1 MKIAVGTTDSPV
13 LIEIFVEITTCIIQA
28 IQHGTSLH
36 GKLFSFLPALL
47 SAFDS
52 CNEVVS
58 FPSGQNST
66 GHSMSGQDYKNYVL
80 NKLCNARWH
89 TNNVLSLAGEFRD
102 IPMSN
107 EQV

>member
-1 MKIAVGTTDSPV
+1 M
-13 LIEIFVEITTCIIQA
+13 IEVFVEITTCITQA
-28 IQHGTSLH
+28 IQRGNSLH
-36 GKLFSFLPALL
+36 RKLFSFLPTLL

-58 FPSGQNST
+58 FPSGQNSA

-107 EQV
+107 EQVQNWLYIRLTTI

>member
-1 MKIAVGTTDSPV
+1 M
-13 LIEIFVEITTCIIQA
+13 IESFVEITKCIIQA
-28 IQHGTSLH
+28 IQRGNSLH

-47 SAFDS
+47 SAFDT

-80 NKLCNARWH
+80 NKLCNTRWH

-102 IPMSN
+102 ITMSN
-107 EQV
+107 DQV

>member
-1 MKIAVGTTDSPV
+1 M
-13 LIEIFVEITTCIIQA
+13 FVEITTCIIQA
-28 IQHGTSLH
+28 IQRGNSLH
-36 GKLFSFLPALL
+36 GKLFSFLPTLL

-58 FPSGQNST
+58 FPSGRNST
-66 GHSMSGQDYKNYVL
+66 GHSMTGQDYKNDVL
-80 NKLCNARWH
+80 NKLCKAKWH
-89 TNNVLSLAGEFRD
+89 TSNVLSFAGEFRD